1 MSCVCERLYYSMFEN
16 VFRCNI
22 ITSKQRNVLNGFI
35 NVSKSRKSHVFYQER
50 GDLLIW
56 GQKYL
61 RGFDTMENGLFCF
74 C

>member
-1 MSCVCERLYYSMFEN
+1 MRGFIIVCLRMFSG
-16 VFRCNI
+16 VISSRQ
-22 ITSKQRNVLNGFI
+22 SKRNVLNGFI